1 MILIPFLTIS
11 LTSLTSAAF
20 LTKDTATIST
30 PISSPK
36 FKSSLSLVV
45 IADTDSLESGNATP

>member
-1 MILIPFLTIS
+1 MS

-20 LTKDTATIST
+20 LTKETATIST

-36 FKSSLSLVV
+36 FKSYLSLVV
-45 IADTDSLESGNATP
+45 IADTESWESGNATP